1 MYYLIGKSL
10 KHTMSPYIHSQMNI
24 NYEALEIESEEKLL
38 KFLEEKNFLGLN
50 ITIPY
55 KETVIK
61 ALDYIDEVAKN
72 IGAVNTI
79 VNKNGKLCGYNT
91 DIFGM
96 EYALNYAKIDIKNK
110 NVLILGTG
118 GTAKSAKFV
127 CQKLGANSI
136 SFASRQGEINYE
148 NCFNTIQDIIIN
160 TTPVGMYPN
169 NFDSPIDLTKFN
181 KLSGVF
187 DVIYNPLKTSLI
199 MQTES
204 LNLPC
209 GNGLIMLV
217 AQAVAARNL
226 FINDGKSYSIED
238 IYHKL
243 WQIKSNIILI
253 GMPGAGKSIIGEKL
267 AKDLGKK
274 FVDTDAEIEKMTNMT
289 ITDIF
294 TNKGEEYFRKQEEI
308 AIENALKNTNCI
320 IATGGG
326 AVIREQN
333 RAKIRQ
339 SGYVIWLKRDMNA
352 LPIANRPLS
361 CNLEKIKE
369 LYAQREPYYS
379 TLANI
384 SVYNSENEYD
394 KTIAEIRSGYEN
406 IGN

>member
-1 MYYLIGKSL
+1 MYYVIGKSL
-10 KHTMSPYIHSQMNI
+10 KHTMSPYIHRLMNL
-24 NYEALEIESEEKLL
+24 NYEAVEIESEEKLL
-38 KFLEEKNFLGLN
+38 KFLAEKNFLGLN

-61 ALDYIDEVAKN
+61 VLDYIDEVAKN

-79 VNKNGKLCGYNT
+79 VNKNGKLYGYNT
-91 DIFGM
+91 DAFGL
-96 EYALNYAKIDIKNK
+96 EYALNYCKIDIKDK

-127 CQKLGANSI
+127 CQKMGAKDIN
-136 SFASRQGEINYE
+136 FVSRQGNINYE
-148 NCFNTIQDIIIN
+148 NCFNTIIDVIIN

-169 NFDSPIDLTKFN
+169 NFDRLIDLTKFS

-187 DVIYNPLKTSLI
+187 DAIYNPLKTKLI
-199 MQTES
+199 MQAES

-226 FINDGKSYSIED
+226 FINDRKNYSIEA
-238 IYHKL
+238 IYTKL
-243 WQIKSNIILI
+243 WQRQSNIILI
-253 GMPGAGKSIIGEKL
+253 GMPGSGKSIIGEKL
-267 AKDLGKK
+267 AKNLGKN
-274 FVDTDAEIEKMTNMT
+274 FIDTDVEIEKMTNMA

-294 TNKGEEYFRKQEEI
+294 TDKGEEYFRIQEEG
-308 AIENALKNTNCI
+308 AIDIALKNTNCV

-339 SGYVIWLKRDMNA
+339 SGYVVWLKREINT
-352 LPIANRPLS
+352 LPITNRPLS
-361 CNLEKIKE
+361 KNLERIKE

-379 TLANI
+379 VLANI
-384 SVYNSENEYD
+384 SVNNNENEYD
-394 KTIAEIRSGYEN
+394 KTIAEIRSSYEN
-406 IGN
+406 ISN